1 MGRSESRADERLMSG
16 ELEGSFTTLPSG
28 LAPSA
33 PQKAV
38 PTIGLWK
45 SPRWGMRASTD
56 GVGLGIG

>member
-1 MGRSESRADERLMSG
+1 MSG

-56 GVGLGIG
+56 GVGLGVG